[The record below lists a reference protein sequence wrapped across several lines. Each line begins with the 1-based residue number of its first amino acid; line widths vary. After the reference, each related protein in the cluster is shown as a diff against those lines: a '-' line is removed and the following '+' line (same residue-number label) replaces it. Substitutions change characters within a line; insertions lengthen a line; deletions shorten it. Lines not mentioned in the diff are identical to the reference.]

1 MSVSNWEN
9 YKNVPKRVPIPQK
22 IPKTKKQKNAKKRI
36 ALTICQEWRR
46 AMVPTTLSR
55 WTLSRSSAGISR
67 STLSRQTSLPAL
79 PKEEVDPLAEQGIS
93 RSTLS
98 RQTSLPA
105 LPKEEVDPLAEQRMK
120 WEKVKAPVH
129 RLRTAVK
136 IANARSPPSSGV
148 QSTFFEYPIA
158 EGKGS
163 CASIAYR
170 CKNC

>member
-1 MSVSNWEN
+1 
-9 YKNVPKRVPIPQK
+9 
-22 IPKTKKQKNAKKRI
+22 
-36 ALTICQEWRR
+36 
-46 AMVPTTLSR
+46 MVPTLSR
-55 WTLSRSSAGISR
+55 WATLWHSISRSS
-67 STLSRQTSLPAL
+67 
-79 PKEEVDPLAEQGIS
+79 
-93 RSTLS
+93 LS

-158 EGKGS
+158 ATAGGDTANNDIKGKRSSSSSRVSHVVEELFKKFLEAIVRDIVERNGNPLHF
-163 CASIAYR
+163 
-170 CKNC
+170 KK